1 MATKLGAHARAGS
14 LRALGLLLT
23 LLFGLMTGLASAASL
38 SGLAYEDINGDGI
51 RDVGEGPVP
60 GVSLILT
67 NQSNLESMTVVTD
80 ETGRYSFSGLGD
92 GDYLLTPPMAR
103 NLLVRAPEIQPG
115 NPIRLNLNGNLT
127 GFNLGVERKCAE
139 IKTKKVLWD
148 IERPGCAIITLEWTN
163 IANFSVS
170 HIFFYNQPPVTIQSI
185 NPFSASPSYIPVNP
199 PMMPGETRTFTIEV
213 CGVQPDSEICLDMSA
228 HNSNLEI
235 CCPVKYCV
243 KLPPCDCAQVLD
255 QSITQNPDGSYTVC
269 FTFQSLVDPA
279 VAPFV
284 NWVTIVPPP
293 GVTLSQ
299 TVFAVNPPVGIPYGG
314 TWQICFTATGLIPG
328 SNQCFLVG
336 LRDRNFRECCSFQ
349 VYYDVPDNA
358 CVLEGLCV
366 ARKPFYGGAQGAFPN
381 WVPFAPRTI
390 SVVTQEAAFFGN
402 QPAVRIINLEDY
414 QTVVPPLGVPY
425 QSTPLDFV
433 GPQTSDPTTHW
444 TGSQL
449 GSVFGITIDRRG
461 HIFTTATSAYSNDVF
476 VNGGAGTND
485 VVMIFKIENG
495 TGQVK
500 KFVLNTA
507 GTGIPNAT
515 LGGGLYSGLGNITF
529 DDTHDQLFVTNM
541 EDGRIYRVTGLAGS
555 AGTVQADVYDP
566 FGADASGPGTFA
578 PHGERLWGIQWH
590 AGRLFFSR
598 WVKDIGSPADKVDYL
613 SNPLTQNEVWSV
625 AINAS
630 GQIVPASIQK
640 EVDMPYLPSQ
650 TYSNPVSDIQ
660 FNAQGKMMVAE
671 RSMWADTQP
680 SAHQSRGIQFECLQN
695 MWVMS
700 GAPLDNLFGVGNLNA
715 GRNACGGTDYDF
727 STASDVSNPNSGA
740 RVWYTS
746 DWMAGPPTYGITGVP
761 TAGGTFLQSI
771 IMDLGAFKTQM
782 GDVELPCPTP
792 GLFFNVTLQ
801 DYVGAV
807 DEVEL
812 FAQLLDINTGEVV
825 AEQTLHA
832 NANGE
837 AFFSEAVSVSPGQ
850 YRMVVK
856 AGCWLRKA
864 NVVNLGSDSV
874 AEFSLIAGDINDDN
888 EVGPGDLSL
897 LSAAFLS
904 TPGDSR
910 WLDSADID
918 GDGEIGASDLS
929 IISANFLLIG
939 D

>member
-1 MATKLGAHARAGS
+1 MATKLGALMRAGS
-14 LRALGLLLT
+14 CRTLGILLT
-23 LLFGLMTGLASAASL
+23 LLFGLLSGLTTAASL
-38 SGLAYEDINGDGI
+38 SGLAYDDINGDGV
-51 RDVGEGPVP
+51 RDVGEGPIA
-60 GVSLILT
+60 GLSLILT
-67 NQSNLESMTVVTD
+67 NQINLESITVETD
-80 ETGRYSFSGLGD
+80 SAGRYSFTGLSN
-92 GDYLLTPPMAR
+92 GDYLLTPPMER
-103 NLLVRAPEIQPG
+103 DLLVRAPEVQPG
-115 NPIRLNLNGNLT
+115 NPIRLHLNGDFNAY
-127 GFNLGVERKCAE
+127 NLGAERKCAE

-148 IERPGCAIITLEWTN
+148 VNRPGCALVTLEWTN
-163 IANFSVS
+163 ISNFSVS
-170 HIFFYNQPPVTIQSI
+170 HIFFYNAPPVTIQSV

-199 PMMPGETRTFTIEV
+199 PMLPGETREFTIEI
-213 CGVQPDSEICLDMSA
+213 CGIQPDSEICLEMSA

-235 CCPVKYCV
+235 CCSAKHCV
-243 KLPPCDCAQVLD
+243 KLPPADCAQVLE
-255 QSITQNPDGSYTVC
+255 QTITQNPDGSYTVC
-269 FTFQSLVDPA
+269 FTFQSLVSPN

-314 TWQICFTATGLIPG
+314 TWQICFNATGLIPG
-328 SNQCFLVG
+328 ANQCFLVG
-336 LRDRNFRECCSFQ
+336 LRDRNFRQCCAFQ

-414 QTVVPPLGVPY
+414 QTVVPPLGVAY
-425 QSTPLDFV
+425 QSTPLDFN

-461 HIFTTATSAYSNDVF
+461 HIFTTATSAYSNDTF
-476 VNGGAGTND
+476 VNGGTGTND

-500 KFVLNTA
+500 KFVLNTP
-507 GTGIPNAT
+507 GTGIPNVT
-515 LGGGLYSGLGNITF
+515 LGGSSYSGLGNVTF

-541 EDGRIYRVTGLAGS
+541 EDGRIYRVTGLAGNS
-555 AGTVQADVYDP
+555 GTVQADVYDP
-566 FGADASGPGTFA
+566 FGADTSGPGTFA

-590 AGRLFFSR
+590 NNRLYFSR

-613 SNPLTQNEVWSV
+613 SNPLTNNEVWSV
-625 AINAS
+625 AINAA

-640 EVDMPYLPSQ
+640 EVDIPFLPSQ

-671 RSMWADTQP
+671 RSMWGDSQP
-680 SAHQSRGIQFECLQN
+680 SAHQSRGIQFECEQN
-695 MWVMS
+695 QWVMS
-700 GAPLDNLFGVGNLNA
+700 GSPLDNLFGVGNLNG

-746 DWMAGPPTYGITGVP
+746 DWMAASATYGITGVP
-761 TAGGTFLQSI
+761 TAGGTYLQSI

-792 GLFFNVTLQ
+792 GVFFSVTLQ
-801 DYVGAV
+801 DFLGSVAGT
-807 DEVEL
+807 EL
-812 FAQLLDINTGEVV
+812 FAQLVDINSGEVV
-825 AEQTLHA
+825 AQETVYSDE
-832 NANGE
+832 NGR
-837 AFFSEAVSVSPGQ
+837 AFFSNAVGIQPGH
-850 YRMVVK
+850 YRMLVK

-864 NVVNLGSDSV
+864 NVVELGSDTIS
-874 AEFSLIAGDINDDN
+874 EFSLIAGDIDDDN
-888 EVGPGDLSL
+888 EVGAGDLSL
-897 LSAAFLS
+897 LSSAFLS
-904 TPGDSR
+904 TPGTSG
-910 WLDSADID
+910 WNSSADID
-918 GDGEIGASDLS
+918 GDGEVGSSDLS
-929 IISANFLLIG
+929 ILSNNFLLVG